1 MSGELTIGSMLPLS
15 GPGAPEAGEYRNGA
29 QLAISEINARGGVLG
44 RKLKLI
50 CADSDDQGTDAML
63 RAARWLIDEK
73 GVNAIIN
80 GYNIGSQ
87 NAEYEPIADAEI
99 IYIHANTLIQHHET
113 VASDPKRY
121 FGCFMGNPAD
131 YWYGQGFIKL
141 LSWLKET
148 GQWTPSNNRLA
159 IISGTRPYSIVI
171 ANAMRAVA
179 ADFGW
184 ETAFG
189 PEVVEIPRTD
199 WQDVLDR
206 ARECDPA
213 VLINTHLYQH
223 DLAHFQRQFLE
234 NPMRCLVY
242 LQYGGL
248 HNSFT
253 TSTGKSSNGVMIGTV
268 TGLLQDEIGISF
280 ARRYSEAFGISSSP
294 QIGCVTYASVRHYA
308 SAVAVAGCVG
318 APYESGDKNRK
329 VAQALLDQPFRSV
342 TGTIN
347 YHKAWQAAIPYPD
360 YTADPS
366 LGMPHLF
373 YQVQRGICK
382 IIAPDPYSTGKFE
395 IPSWIKFE

>member
-1 MSGELTIGSMLPLS
+1 MSDELVIGSMLPLS
-15 GPGAPEAGEYRNGA
+15 GPGAPEAGEFRNGA
-29 QLAISEINARGGVLG
+29 QLAISEINSRGGVLG
-44 RKLKLI
+44 RKLRLV
-50 CADSDDQGTDAML
+50 CADSGDQSADATL

-87 NAEYEPIADAEI
+87 NAEYEPIADAGI

-113 VASDPKRY
+113 VASDPYRY

-141 LSWLKET
+141 LSWLKDT
-148 GQWTPSNNRLA
+148 GQWSPASNRLA
-159 IISGTRPYSIVI
+159 IISGSRPYSIVI

-199 WQDVLDR
+199 WQDVLER
-206 ARECDPA
+206 ARRCDPA

-223 DLAHFQRQFLE
+223 DLAHFQRQFLQ

-248 HNSFT
+248 HSSFNST
-253 TSTGKSSNGVMIGTV
+253 AGESANGVIVGTV
-268 TGLLQDEIGISF
+268 TGLLQDEIGVNF
-280 ARRYSEAFGISSSP
+280 AKRYVATYGMSSSP
-294 QIGCVTYASVRHYA
+294 QIGCVTYASVHHYA
-308 SAVAVAGCVG
+308 CAVAIAGGVG
-318 APYESGDKNRK
+318 SPYADDSRNRK
-329 VAQALLDQPFRSV
+329 VAKALMEYPFRSV

-347 YHKAWQAAIPYPD
+347 YHREWQACIPYPD

-373 YQVQRGICK
+373 FQMQRGQSK
-382 IIAPDPYSTGKFE
+382 IIAPDPYTTGRFE
-395 IPSWIKFE
+395 LPGWMR